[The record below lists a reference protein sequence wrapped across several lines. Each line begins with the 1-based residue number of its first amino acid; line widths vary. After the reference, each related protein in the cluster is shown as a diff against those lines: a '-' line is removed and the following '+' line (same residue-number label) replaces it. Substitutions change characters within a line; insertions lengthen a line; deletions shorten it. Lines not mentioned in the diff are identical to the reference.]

1 MGAFHAFTLA
11 YKMGQLIDGEQDG
24 QPNSASTGDDLMTSN
39 DEDGVAFTTNLTP
52 GSTASVAIDMTTWF

>member
-1 MGAFHAFTLA
+1 
-11 YKMGQLIDGEQDG
+11 MGQLIDGEQDG